1 MYNYI
6 FILSRFFFFVMALFI
21 PSFEPKFMRN
31 MLFVFVGQM
40 KKKTFKSNCKYPWR
54 LNACIKW

>member
-1 MYNYI
+1 
-6 FILSRFFFFVMALFI
+6 MALFI

-40 KKKTFKSNCKYPWR
+40 KKNVQIQ
-54 LNACIKW
+54 L